1 MKKITLFGLL
11 TLLLISGCKMG
22 ENYSGVTYTTPEAYR
37 DLGSADLSDTIQ
49 FKSDTLSLDSL
60 SGLNWF
66 ELFDDEVLDSLIKKG
81 LENNQDLRIAAEN
94 IYQAQLA
101 LQNQRVQIRP
111 TLSYSGNV
119 GRGNYGGFALPN
131 EVSSYNGIGN
141 LSWEI
146 DFWGKFRRL
155 TEAAQARYLQ
165 TEEGYRAAKISLV
178 ETIASTYF
186 NYIEFQ
192 ARLQISQRTLALR
205 DSSLQIV
212 KDRFDGGIVPEI
224 DLNQAQIQR
233 AIAASSIPLVER
245 TIVQTENL
253 ISILTGVHPQS
264 AIIGKDL
271 YEQDTVFNIPAGLPS
286 ELLKRRPDI
295 VSAEQ
300 EVIATNAEIGV
311 AIANRFPNISLT
323 GTLGVA
329 TTALTGSTEAQ
340 TAWNISGGITG
351 PLFFWNTLKRNVDI
365 ARSQNKQAILNYEAT
380 VLNALREV
388 EDNLATIQTLK
399 RELIYR
405 QDHVNAALRAQEL
418 SKERYDQG
426 VTSYLE
432 YLESQRQAFEAEQN
446 YAGTKSDLLR
456 AHAQLYKVLGGGWV
470 FKEETQ

>member
-1 MKKITLFGLL
+1 MKKLMILFVVSLFVL
-11 TLLLISGCKMG
+11 SGCKMG
-22 ENYSGVTYTTPEAYR
+22 EDYAGVTYATPTTYR
-37 DLGSADLSDTIQ
+37 QLEDLALGDTIQ
-49 FKSDTLSLDSL
+49 FKSDTLALDSL

-81 LENNQDLRIAAEN
+81 LSYNQDLAIAAEN
-94 IYQAQLA
+94 VYQAQLA

-111 TLSYSGNV
+111 TLSYSGAIS
-119 GRGNYGGFALPN
+119 RGNYGGFALPN

-178 ETIASTYF
+178 ETIAAAYF

-192 ARLQISQRTLALR
+192 ARLAISEQTLALR

-212 KDRFDGGIVPEI
+212 QDRFDGGIVPEI

-233 AIAASSIPLVER
+233 AIAASSIPLVQR

-253 ISILTGVHPQS
+253 ISVLTGEHPHG
-264 AIIGKDL
+264 AAVGKNL
-271 YEQDTVFNIPAGLPS
+271 YEQDTVLTIPAGLPS

-329 TTALTGSTEAQ
+329 TTALTGSTEAK

-351 PLFFWNTLKRNVDI
+351 PLFFWNTLRRNVDI
-365 ARSQNKQAILNYEAT
+365 ARSQNKQAVLNYEAT

-388 EDNLATIQTLK
+388 EDNLAAIQTLK

-432 YLESQRQAFEAEQN
+432 YLESQRQAFEAQQN
-446 YAGTKSDLLR
+446 YAGAKSDLLR
-456 AHAQLYKVLGGGWV
+456 SYAQLYKVLGGGWK
-470 FKEETQ
+470 FTEEN